1 MIFFVNIIF
10 IIKRSFDVV
19 EIKEVNVILVLLIFD
34 IDYYIEGNFKR
45 ESM

>member
-34 IDYYIEGNFKR
+34 IDYYI
-45 ESM
+45 

>member
-34 IDYYIEGNFKR
+34 IDYYNFKR

>member
-1 MIFFVNIIF
+1 MIFFVKIIF

-34 IDYYIEGNFKR
+34 IDYYI
-45 ESM
+45 

>member
-1 MIFFVNIIF
+1 MIFFVNIKF

-34 IDYYIEGNFKR
+34 IDYYI
-45 ESM
+45 